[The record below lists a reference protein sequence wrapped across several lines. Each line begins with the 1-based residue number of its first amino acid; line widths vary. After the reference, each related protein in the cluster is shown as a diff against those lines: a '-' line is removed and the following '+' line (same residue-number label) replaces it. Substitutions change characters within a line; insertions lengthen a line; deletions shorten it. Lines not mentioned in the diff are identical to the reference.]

1 MKKIRIFLI
10 TCCLCLFGIFVE
22 AQYTTNKV
30 VGKKNEALR
39 DSLQATDYPY
49 MLPIWGKKVVKKG
62 FDLPYSAGVSAQYL
76 WQQSDIVINNLQVG
90 FNNGPKYNLDQ
101 LIRFD
106 KSQTTS
112 NGINLRPDFWLFPF
126 LNIYAIFAASKTSTA
141 IQAGIWVPD
150 STSWKKILDIN
161 TKANFNATTFG
172 FGATPTFG
180 IGGFFLTMDMNFTW
194 SDIAELDKPAFAFVF
209 GPRLGKN
216 FRFPN
221 HPEKSLAVWAGG
233 FRIQLNSGTSGSLN
247 TSELFPTDQWQSKID
262 TGYIKVDNSQQQV
275 NAWWNN
281 LTPAE
286 QKNPVNVAK
295 YNTANAALA
304 TAGNILDA
312 ASQVVTNASNSTI
325 QYSLDKKPKNA
336 WNFIIGTQFQINKSW
351 MIRAE
356 YGFLG
361 SRQQFIGGLQY
372 RFPF

>member
-1 MKKIRIFLI
+1 
-10 TCCLCLFGIFVE
+10 VE